1 MFFIF
6 SRPLLLLLLM
16 PLLLLLLL
24 SWRPAQA
31 LWIFW

>member
-6 SRPLLLLLLM
+6 SRPLLLLLM